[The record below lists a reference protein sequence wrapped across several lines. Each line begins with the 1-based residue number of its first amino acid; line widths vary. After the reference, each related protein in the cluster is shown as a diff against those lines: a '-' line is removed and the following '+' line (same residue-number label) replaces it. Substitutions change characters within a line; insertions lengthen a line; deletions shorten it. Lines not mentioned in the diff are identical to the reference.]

1 VWKPLL
7 DSIEQMEF
15 RIFHNIF
22 CSTFQ
27 IQKGAFAF
35 DEYVA
40 KVFQRSV
47 LELIE
52 IRLLDWLYVTVLL
65 LINLGRVKLGLHYN
79 SCEVHD
85 IPCDDRRDVYLFTI
99 IGKPRTH
106 VAHDCASHN
115 TADVFAMVV
124 CSNRG
129 LCVRLC
135 AVHAGGV
142 AAPGA
147 EHPVH
152 ARTHLPPALREIHPG
167 EISHVVCAA
176 AHAVLFTS

>member
-1 VWKPLL
+1 MIFWFSIVLLPLDFRVVWKPLL

-52 IRLLDWLYVTVLL
+52 IRLLDWMYVTVLL
-65 LINLGRVKLGLHYN
+65 LVNLGRVKLGLHYH

-85 IPCDDRRDVYLFTI
+85 VPCDDRRDVYLFTI
-99 IGKPRTH
+99 IGEKTVRT
-106 VAHDCASHN
+106 
-115 TADVFAMVV
+115 MV
-124 CSNRG
+124 RG
-129 LCVRLC
+129 CVSL
-135 AVHAGGV
+135 
-142 AAPGA
+142 
-147 EHPVH
+147 
-152 ARTHLPPALREIHPG
+152 
-167 EISHVVCAA
+167 
-176 AHAVLFTS
+176 